1 LLATLKSAVPVILF
15 SVDKGQIKYA
25 TDFLRVYFRI
35 VLFVA
40 NPTRLINSFSSM
52 MAEADSTSKQ
62 DLKCN
67 KCRVTLNVDSDQIQ
81 EIEGKQ
87 LDQSLIFLRED
98 KLPEWIEKK
107 VEEVILCIFKGFTW
121 HKSNLFHSL
130 HLTYLR
136 F

>member
-1 LLATLKSAVPVILF
+1 
-15 SVDKGQIKYA
+15 
-25 TDFLRVYFRI
+25 
-35 VLFVA
+35 
-40 NPTRLINSFSSM
+40 M

-81 EIEGKQ
+81 EVEGKQ

-107 VEEVILCIFKGFTW
+107 VEEVIMFVHFKRF
-121 HKSNLFHSL
+121 
-130 HLTYLR
+130 YLAQV
-136 F
+136 

>member
-1 LLATLKSAVPVILF
+1 
-15 SVDKGQIKYA
+15 
-25 TDFLRVYFRI
+25 
-35 VLFVA
+35 
-40 NPTRLINSFSSM
+40 M

-81 EIEGKQ
+81 EVEGKH

-107 VEEVILCIFKGFTW
+107 VEEKTLMHPDEKRRRLRAEKADEMPEPTPILENIP
-121 HKSNLFHSL
+121 L
-130 HLTYLR
+130 
-136 F
+136 